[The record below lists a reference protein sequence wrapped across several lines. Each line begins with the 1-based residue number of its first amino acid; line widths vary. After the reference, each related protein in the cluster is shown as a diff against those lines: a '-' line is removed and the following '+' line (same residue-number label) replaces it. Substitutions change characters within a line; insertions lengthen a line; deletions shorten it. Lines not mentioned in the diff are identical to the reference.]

1 MNQNT
6 NYIFKEENIDWA
18 KLESVG
24 IRREQLEK
32 DGSLDLL
39 LQGKETGLI
48 PIHLQTPVINLTL
61 DATLSLTTD
70 ENGKTIVEIS
80 GIQPIK

>member
-1 MNQNT
+1 MNQNP

>member
-32 DGSLDLL
+32 DGNLDLL

-80 GIQPIK
+80 SIQPIK

>member
-32 DGSLDLL
+32 DGNLDLL
-39 LQGKETGLI
+39 
-48 PIHLQTPVINLTL
+48 LQTPVINLTL

>member
-32 DGSLDLL
+32 DGNLDLL

>member
-1 MNQNT
+1 MNQNP

-32 DGSLDLL
+32 DGNLDLL

-48 PIHLQTPVINLTL
+48 PVHLKTPAINLTL

-70 ENGKTIVEIS
+70 ENGKTIVGIS

>member
-1 MNQNT
+1 MNQNP

-32 DGSLDLL
+32 DGNLDLL

>member
-1 MNQNT
+1 MNQNPS
-6 NYIFKEENIDWA
+6 YIFKEENMDWA

-32 DGSLDLL
+32 NGSLDLL
-39 LQGKETGLI
+39 LRGEKTGLI
-48 PIHLQTPVINLTL
+48 PIHLKTSAINLTL
-61 DATLSLTTD
+61 DATLSFATD

-80 GIQPIK
+80 GIQPVK